1 METSKKTGM
10 IKRRWNSE
18 EDELLQKLVKEHGAE
33 NWSLIGQLI
42 SGRSGKSCRFRW
54 CNQLNPQVEHQ
65 PFNLEEDN
73 TIIRAQAKLG
83 NRWAKIARLLPG
95 RTDNAIKNHWNSTL
109 KRKRASMSEDLTLE
123 NPQHPLKK
131 SLSIGEGKNL
141 GIPCRSDQSNLG
153 FDRFPQLCLYPHIA
167 LLGRISPLSA
177 FSPVI
182 PDPLVFMSPP
192 SFDLSNLGLSRCPQF
207 SLYPPATLGEIL
219 PNLSV
224 SPIMPEPSTSLRLC
238 VSDRNNL
245 GLSRLPQ
252 LILYPPSAPL
262 GEILTISSFAP
273 IIPDPSTDLSLSLPG
288 FRSTKY
294 LNPVNQ
300 IEQISQTTPISASK
314 PTSSNFMPQISI
326 TQSGNVGRKYGDTI
340 VEPNFFDRFATH
352 DTKRS

>member
-18 EDELLQKLVKEHGAE
+18 EDELLHKLVKEHGAE

-42 SGRSGKSCRFRW
+42 SGRSGKSC
-54 CNQLNPQVEHQ
+54 
-65 PFNLEEDN
+65 
-73 TIIRAQAKLG
+73 
-83 NRWAKIARLLPG
+83 

-141 GIPCRSDQSNLG
+141 GIPYRSDQSNLG

-224 SPIMPEPSTSLRLC
+224 SPIMLEPSTSLRLC

-300 IEQISQTTPISASK
+300 IEQ
-314 PTSSNFMPQISI
+314 
-326 TQSGNVGRKYGDTI
+326 
-340 VEPNFFDRFATH
+340 
-352 DTKRS
+352 